1 MPTLYELLEALPED
15 DADGLRRAFRK
26 AAKANHPDNNPGDSD
41 AAQRFRRIARAHAIL
56 QDEAQRATYDAS
68 LAKARRQRTPNSKR
82 AIFSEFRGLLP
93 HAVSSTVIAFVAIG
107 AFLLIQN
114 FSRTRI
120 ASTQASTQ
128 VEEISAR
135 ASSLTAA
142 TPAQPSDTIAR
153 AGEHNKLDDTPVSNE
168 PKAPDAVRETAAP
181 VAVAAAGDPGAVPAT
196 SDVGVKDARY
206 YRERGG
212 LAYRGGDLSLA
223 LVDFDLA
230 INLDPNFADAY
241 IDRAIVFRR
250 MGDLKRAFVDVAE
263 AKRIDDQKPQQAA
276 PLSGNN

>member
-1 MPTLYELLEALPED
+1 VPTLYELLEALPED

-26 AAKANHPDNNPGDSD
+26 AAKTNHPDNNPGDPD
-41 AAQRFRRIARAHAIL
+41 AAQRFRRIGRAHAIL

-68 LAKARRQRTPNSKR
+68 LAKARRQRALNSKR
-82 AIFSEFRGLLP
+82 TIFSEFRGLLP
-93 HAVSSTVIAFVAIG
+93 AVVSSMVIAFVSIG

-114 FSRTRI
+114 FSRMRTAPTHAEGI
-120 ASTQASTQ
+120 SIPASA
-128 VEEISAR
+128 
-135 ASSLTAA
+135 LAA
-142 TPAQPSDTIAR
+142 AMPTQPSDTIGR
-153 AGEHNKLDDTPVSNE
+153 AGEHNKLDDIPVPNQPEAS
-168 PKAPDAVRETAAP
+168 DAVRETAAP
-181 VAVAAAGDPGAVPAT
+181 VVVAAAGDPAAVPAT

-250 MGDLKRAFVDVAE
+250 MGDLKRAFADVAE

>member
-26 AAKANHPDNNPGDSD
+26 AAKTNHPDNNPGDPD

-68 LAKARRQRTPNSKR
+68 LAKARRQRALNSKR
-82 AIFSEFRGLLP
+82 TIFSEFRGLLP
-93 HAVSSTVIAFVAIG
+93 HAVSSMVIAFVSIA

-114 FSRTRI
+114 FSRMRI
-120 ASTQASTQ
+120 ASTQ
-128 VEEISAR
+128 VEEISIP
-135 ASSLTAA
+135 ASALAA
-142 TPAQPSDTIAR
+142 AMPTQPSDTIGR
-153 AGEHNKLDDTPVSNE
+153 AGEHNKLDDIPVSNQPE
-168 PKAPDAVRETAAP
+168 ASDAVREPAAP
-181 VAVAAAGDPGAVPAT
+181 VVVAAAGDPGAVPAP

-250 MGDLKRAFVDVAE
+250 MGDLKRAFADVAE

>member
-26 AAKANHPDNNPGDSD
+26 AAKANHPDNNPGDPD
-41 AAQRFRRIARAHAIL
+41 AAQRFRRLARAHAIL

-68 LAKARRQRTPNSKR
+68 LAKARRQRALNSKR
-82 AIFSEFRGLLP
+82 TIFSEFRGLLP
-93 HAVSSTVIAFVAIG
+93 HVISSMVIALVSIAT
-107 AFLLIQN
+107 FLLFQN
-114 FSRTRI
+114 FSRMRI
-120 ASTQASTQ
+120 ASTQI
-128 VEEISAR
+128 EEISAG
-135 ASSLTAA
+135 ASSLAA
-142 TPAQPSDTIAR
+142 AMPAQPSDTIGR
-153 AGEHNKLDDTPVSNE
+153 TGETGGHNKLDDIPVSNQPE
-168 PKAPDAVRETAAP
+168 ASDAVREPAVPAV
-181 VAVAAAGDPGAVPAT
+181 VATAGDPAAVPAT

-250 MGDLKRAFVDVAE
+250 MGDLKRAFADVAE